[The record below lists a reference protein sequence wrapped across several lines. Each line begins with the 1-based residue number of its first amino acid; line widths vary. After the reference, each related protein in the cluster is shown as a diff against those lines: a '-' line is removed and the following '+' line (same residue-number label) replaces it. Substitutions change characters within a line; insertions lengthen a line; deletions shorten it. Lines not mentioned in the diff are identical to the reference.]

1 MPSLRGQWGPVP
13 PSLCSAHVPRVLVLP
28 LPCSPGAFSSD
39 RTSSRSLSPPA
50 LTFEPAQWMAND
62 TESRGGGILSEQDWG
77 CESMCQSP
85 GMTMQRIL
93 TSGHCQWHRARKGRD
108 GTMLG
113 AFYPLL
119 GLSLVSHVLSVLP
132 NSSCDRG
139 DLSSPRSAQL
149 PSRHADRLA
158 APGRH
163 IYQQLII
170 Q

>member
-1 MPSLRGQWGPVP
+1 
-13 PSLCSAHVPRVLVLP
+13 
-28 LPCSPGAFSSD
+28 
-39 RTSSRSLSPPA
+39 
-50 LTFEPAQWMAND
+50 
-62 TESRGGGILSEQDWG
+62 
-77 CESMCQSP
+77 
-85 GMTMQRIL
+85 
-93 TSGHCQWHRARKGRD
+93 
-108 GTMLG
+108 MLG